1 MLRVSYLYCITRYFI
16 LQGTQRSSRVRY
28 EHITRVVVRK
38 EKNMDKWQTTKEI
51 ADYLGKSPSWLNQ
64 LAKDYG
70 IPRVKIGRHW
80 RYRKQDIDQWLYGK
94 SNLEK
99 AR

>member
-1 MLRVSYLYCITRYFI
+1 MLRVLHLCCTPFKCT
-16 LQGTQRSSRVRY
+16 LQGIQNTTRVRY
-28 EHITRVVVRK
+28 IN
-38 EKNMDKWQTTKEI
+38 KNVSGSTKGKDMDKWETTKDI
-51 ADYLGKSPSWLNQ
+51 AEYLGKSPSWLNQ

-94 SNLEK
+94 SDLEK
-99 AR
+99 TR